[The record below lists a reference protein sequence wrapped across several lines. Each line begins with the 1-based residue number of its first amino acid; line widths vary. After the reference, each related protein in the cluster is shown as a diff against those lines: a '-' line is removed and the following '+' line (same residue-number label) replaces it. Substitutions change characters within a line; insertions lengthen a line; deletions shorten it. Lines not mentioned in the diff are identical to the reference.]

1 MIGCLTLVFTV
12 DRVEEEVAVLEVGTE
27 HLDVVGLPEVHEG
40 ARFVLCELPPP
51 ATGLAP
57 APASS
62 PSSASAAPST
72 PHPAPT

>member
-12 DRVEEEVAVLEVGTE
+12 DRVEEEVVVLEVGTE

-51 ATGLAP
+51 AKAP
-57 APASS
+57 AP
-62 PSSASAAPST
+62 PSASAAAST